1 MFPEEKRKWKSYC
14 ESLAADG
21 LGCTEHKEEIAS
33 DTVEAI
39 YELFTTVT
47 ELLEG
52 RAEDNYRTKLA
63 EISPEWTG
71 KLNYLL
77 QYCAEV

>member
-47 ELLEG
+47 DLLEG
-52 RAEDNYRTKLA
+52 RAEAN
-63 EISPEWTG
+63 
-71 KLNYLL
+71 
-77 QYCAEV
+77 

>member
-1 MFPEEKRKWKSYC
+1 M
-14 ESLAADG
+14 AADG

-52 RAEDNYRTKLA
+52 RGEDNYRTKLA
-63 EISPEWTG
+63 EITPEWTG

-77 QYCAEV
+77 QYCAEVKVLCLFT

>member
-1 MFPEEKRKWKSYC
+1 MFHEEKRKLKSYC

-39 YELFTTVT
+39 YELFITVT
-47 ELLEG
+47 DLLEG
-52 RAEDNYRTKLA
+52 RAEANYRTKLA